1 MTIRDEILA
10 YLAWKHEA
18 TTADV
23 EAVVI
28 AGRLAVSHELR
39 RLSLAGTVSKTVT
52 RQFETGILLARWSLP
67 KKRAEKL

>member
-10 YLAWKHEA
+10 YLASKRQA
-18 TTADV
+18 TTAEV

-28 AGRLAVSHELR
+28 AGRRAVENELR
-39 RLSLAGTVSKTVT
+39 RLSIAGKVNKTLA
-52 RQFETGILLARWSLP
+52 RQFETGVLLARWSLP